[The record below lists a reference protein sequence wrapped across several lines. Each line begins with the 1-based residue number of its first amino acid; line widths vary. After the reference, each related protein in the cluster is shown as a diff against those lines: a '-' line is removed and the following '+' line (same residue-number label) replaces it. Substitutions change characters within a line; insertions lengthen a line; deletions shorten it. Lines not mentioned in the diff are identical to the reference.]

1 MPEKQLEKA
10 LIAYVLDLE
19 LGGKGTPMS
28 PTKEKSFWKA
38 TLARLKTKQRSR
50 SPKLLNSRS
59 RILKT
64 AQRRWE
70 KKVVSPWL
78 SDSPERKRVFEN
90 SSGITL
96 NRIYTPKDIA
106 SDDYTKDLGFPGE
119 YPYTRGIYPTMYRGR
134 TWTMRLF
141 SGFGTPEDTNRR
153 LRYLLDHG
161 ETGLSIAFDMPTL
174 YGYDADHPRA
184 LGEVGKCGV
193 SVSSLEDMEHLFAGI
208 PVGKVSTSMTINAP
222 AAVLTCMYVA
232 VAEKQGVPADQIRGT
247 VQTDILKEY
256 IAQKEWNYPP
266 EAHLRIIRDMIA
278 YSTRHLP
285 YWNYVS
291 VSGYHIRE
299 AGSSA
304 LQELAFTL
312 ADGFE
317 YVKLGVE
324 AGLNVDDFAP
334 RLSFF
339 FNCGMDF
346 LEEVA
351 KFRAARRIW
360 AHVMKNRFRAKDPRS
375 MLLRFHTQTS
385 GVSLTWQQPLNN
397 IVRTA
402 IEALAAVLGGTQ
414 SLHTN
419 SYDEAWALPAEEAAT
434 IALRTQQI
442 IAEET
447 GVADVIDPLGGSYYV
462 ESLTN
467 EMEIRAYE
475 YFDKIESLGGVLPAI
490 KDGFF
495 QKEIADT
502 AYRYQK
508 QIERGEKV
516 AVGVNKYKVREQPP
530 LNTLK
535 VDVAA
540 QDAQIRRL
548 KALKARR
555 DNSRVK
561 TALENLRRTLED
573 DKANCIAPI
582 LNAVKEYATL
592 GEITDVGRQVFGD
605 WKEPGIL

>member
-1 MPEKQLEKA
+1 
-10 LIAYVLDLE
+10 
-19 LGGKGTPMS
+19 MS
-28 PTKEKSFWKA
+28 PSANADFWKA
-38 TLARLKTKQRSR
+38 TLRQLKTRHRSR
-50 SPKLLNSRS
+50 SDKLSNSQR
-59 RILKT
+59 RTLAT

-70 KKVVSPWL
+70 KKLLHPWL

-90 SSGITL
+90 LSGMTL
-96 NRIYTPKDIA
+96 NRIYTPRDTA
-106 SDDYTKDLGFPGE
+106 QADYTRDLGFPGE
-119 YPYTRGIYPTMYRGR
+119 FPYTRGIYPTMYRGR
-134 TWTMRLF
+134 IWTMRLF
-141 SGFGTPEDTNRR
+141 SGFGAPEDTNRR
-153 LRYLLDHG
+153 LRYLLEHG

-232 VAEKQGVPADQIRGT
+232 VAQKQGVQLDQLRGT

-266 EAHLRIIRDMIA
+266 EAHLRIIRDMIV
-278 YSTRHLP
+278 YSTKNLP
-285 YWNYVS
+285 NWNYVS
-291 VSGYHIRE
+291 ISGYHIRE

-317 YVKLGVE
+317 YVKLGMD
-324 AGLNVDDFAP
+324 AGLDVDDFAP

-339 FNCGMDF
+339 FNSGMDF
-346 LEEVA
+346 FEEVA

-419 SYDEAWALPAEEAAT
+419 SYDEAWALPTEDAAT
-434 IALRTQQI
+434 IALRTQQT

-447 GVADVIDPLGGSYYV
+447 GVADVIDPLGGSYYL
-462 ESLTN
+462 EALTD
-467 EMEIRAYE
+467 EMERRAYE
-475 YFDKIESLGGVLPAI
+475 YFDRIESLGGVLPAI

-495 QKEIADT
+495 QREIADT
-502 AYRYQK
+502 AYKYQR
-508 QIERGEKV
+508 QIEQGERTV
-516 AVGVNKYKVREQPP
+516 VGVNQYMIKEQQP

-535 VDVAA
+535 VDVAV
-540 QDAQIRRL
+540 QERQVRRL
-548 KALKARR
+548 RELRARR
-555 DNSRVK
+555 DDLQVK
-561 TALENLRRTLED
+561 KALENLRRTLEN

-582 LNAVKEYATL
+582 LDAVRQYATL
-592 GEITDVGRQVFGD
+592 GEIVDVGRRVFGD